1 MSNTQPADA
10 PHNAEPTDSQT
21 HANPADLER
30 ELRELVNQVGATFRA
45 FLESER
51 TQQLRREIERGTRD
65 LAEHLRTSVD
75 SACHDPRVAEVGERS
90 RQVFSQAVDHK
101 IVQDVQDAIAGGLAQ
116 INARLRDIVTELD
129 GQRATVAGSST
140 DAPAAAV
147 PTDAPAAAV
156 PADAP
161 AAAVPADAPA
171 AAVPADAPAA
181 AVPADAPAPDGPAPA
196 DGTPRT

>member
-1 MSNTQPADA
+1 MSTTNPADA
-10 PHNAEPTDSQT
+10 PHNAEPTGSQA

-30 ELRELVNQVGATFRA
+30 ELRELVTQVGATFRA

-65 LAEHLRTSVD
+65 LADHLRTSVD

-90 RQVFSQAVDHK
+90 RQAFSQAVDHK

-129 GQRATVAGSST
+129 GQRAT
-140 DAPAAAV
+140 AAA
-147 PTDAPAAAV
+147 PPA
-156 PADAP
+156 
-161 AAAVPADAPA
+161 
-171 AAVPADAPAA
+171 
-181 AVPADAPAPDGPAPA
+181 DGPAATVSAEVVSPAEVPAADEPPA
-196 DGTPRT
+196 DGAPRT